1 MRDLQMDSGW
11 SIPQISTSP
20 DAARVASAQAHDVS
34 ASPSPV
40 AGTSDAEARRVST
53 EFEAMVLQNL
63 LDTALPKSMD
73 KLFGGGAGGSLWR
86 STLLE
91 HVGRM
96 MAERG
101 DLQLIDQATSE
112 RIQSGAPTVGLRK
125 E

>member
-1 MRDLQMDSGW
+1 MDSGW
-11 SIPQISTSP
+11 SITQITASA
-20 DAARVASAQAHDVS
+20 DAARSAAV
-34 ASPSPV
+34 PV
-40 AGTSDAEARRVST
+40 REVLLDRAATANTPDRDARRVST

-101 DLQLIDQATSE
+101 DLQLIDKATSD
-112 RIQSGAPTVGLRK
+112 RMQTGSPAAGLSK
-125 E
+125 Q

>member
-1 MRDLQMDSGW
+1 MDSGW
-11 SIPQISTSP
+11 AITRVTSAT
-20 DAARVASAQAHDVS
+20 DAAGMAQATARDV
-34 ASPSPV
+34 PV
-40 AGTSDAEARRVST
+40 GRSTITGKSSSEAKDVST

-101 DLQLIDQATSE
+101 DLQLIGQASLDRVKDT
-112 RIQSGAPTVGLRK
+112 IPTAKLPQD
-125 E
+125 

>member
-1 MRDLQMDSGW
+1 MDSGW
-11 SIPQISTSP
+11 SITQITTSS
-20 DAARVASAQAHDVS
+20 DAVRTAKAQARDVS
-34 ASPSPV
+34 ANRSPV
-40 AGTSDAEARRVST
+40 APGSDAEARRVSA

-63 LDTALPKSMD
+63 LDTAMPKSMD

-101 DLQLIDQATSE
+101 DLQLIDQATSD
-112 RIQSGAPTVGLRK
+112 RIRSSSPTAGLRT